1 MKIYVI
7 TDLEGPAMVF
17 SFDQTR
23 LPEATERIAQAK
35 RFLTREVNACV
46 DGILDVDA
54 AAEVVVLDGHGSG
67 GIDYELFHEQAQ
79 LIAGYR
85 RPSFACLDETYDA
98 LFFVGQHAMAG
109 TPAAPLAHT
118 QSSRTIEYY
127 RLNGEL
133 IGEFAQHAIL
143 AGTLFGVPTAFL
155 SGDDKAVAE
164 AQTLAPALVGVVTK
178 VGLGL
183 EAARSVSPRRA
194 QKLIRAGAAE
204 ACRTGARQGHSTAAR
219 GPSLRVRDS
228 RIAWPGGSLGRL
240 SAAGLRARGRAN
252 RAARVGLTRELC

>member
-143 AGTLFGVPTAFL
+143 AGALFL
-155 SGDDKAVAE
+155 S
-164 AQTLAPALVGVVTK
+164 
-178 VGLGL
+178 
-183 EAARSVSPRRA
+183 
-194 QKLIRAGAAE
+194 LI
-204 ACRTGARQGHSTAAR
+204 H
-219 GPSLRVRDS
+219 
-228 RIAWPGGSLGRL
+228 I
-240 SAAGLRARGRAN
+240 
-252 RAARVGLTRELC
+252 